1 MLQTDIKM
9 PWGKTKSV
17 NLQQEK
23 SKSTSGQ
30 EIQGTYKKKETLNC
44 NNCPHR
50 TKQISAYQ
58 ESKLGKLARIL

>member
-30 EIQGTYKKKETLNC
+30 EIQGTYKKKRNV
-44 NNCPHR
+44 
-50 TKQISAYQ
+50 
-58 ESKLGKLARIL
+58 KL